1 MTPAMSK
8 EKKNSSRKGKI
19 LIFSS
24 PSGAGKTTIVHHL
37 LKTFPSLAF
46 SVSATTRP
54 QRPHETDGKDYYFLT
69 PELFRKKIEEAA
81 FVEWEEV
88 YENTYY
94 GTLKSEVERLLDEGR
109 DVVFD
114 VDVKGA
120 LNIKRQFGRQALAVF
135 VMPPSVEELERR
147 LHHRSTDPEESIR
160 ERVAKAKIEMSYADK
175 FDVILV
181 NDVLEETLKKAEKI
195 VKGFIDQA

>member
-1 MTPAMSK
+1 MSRDHHNNEPA
-8 EKKNSSRKGKI
+8 GKV

-24 PSGAGKTTIVHHL
+24 PSGAGKTTSVDHL
-37 LKTFPSLAF
+37 LKKFPSLAF

-69 PELFRKKIEEAA
+69 PEEFRQKIAEGA

-94 GTLKSEVERLLDEGR
+94 GTLRSEVDRLLNEGKQ
-109 DVVFD
+109 VVFD

-120 LNIKRQFGRQALAVF
+120 LNIKKQFGDRALAVF

-147 LHHRSTDPEESIR
+147 LRHRSTDPEESIR
-160 ERVAKAKIEMSYADK
+160 ERVAKARLEMSYADK

-181 NDVLEETLKKAEKI
+181 NDILEETLKKAEEI
-195 VKGFIDQA
+195 VSNFIGKV

>member
-1 MTPAMSK
+1 MSRDHNNNKPA
-8 EKKNSSRKGKI
+8 GKI

-37 LKTFPSLAF
+37 LKKFPSLAF

-69 PELFRKKIEEAA
+69 PEEFRQKIDEGA

-88 YENTYY
+88 YENTCY
-94 GTLKSEVERLLDEGR
+94 GTLRSEVDRLLNKGKQ
-109 DVVFD
+109 VVFD

-120 LNIKRQFGRQALAVF
+120 LNIKKQFGDRALAVF

-147 LHHRSTDPEESIR
+147 LRHRSTDPEESIR
-160 ERVAKAKIEMSYADK
+160 ERVAKARLEMSYADK

-181 NDVLEETLKKAEKI
+181 NDVLEDTLKKAEEI
-195 VKGFIDQA
+195 VSNFIGKA

>member
-1 MTPAMSK
+1 MS
-8 EKKNSSRKGKI
+8 NGNHLQRDRGKI

-37 LKTFPSLAF
+37 LKRFPSLAF

-69 PELFRKKIEEAA
+69 PEEFRKKIEEGA

-88 YENTYY
+88 YKNTFY
-94 GTLKSEVERLLDEGR
+94 GTLRSEVERLLGQGKH
-109 DVVFD
+109 VVFD

-120 LNIKRQFGRQALAVF
+120 LNIKKQFGDRALAVF
-135 VMPPSVEELERR
+135 IMPPSVEELEKR
-147 LHHRSTDPEESIR
+147 LRHRSTDPEESIR

-181 NDVLEETLKKAEKI
+181 NDILEETLQKAEEI
-195 VKGFIDQA
+195 VKNFIGEA

>member
-1 MTPAMSK
+1 MSRPTGTPGR
-8 EKKNSSRKGKI
+8 EGKI

-54 QRPHETDGKDYYFLT
+54 QRPHETHGKDYYFLT
-69 PELFRKKIEEAA
+69 PAEFRKKIEENA

-88 YENTYY
+88 YEDTYY
-94 GTLKSEVERLLDEGR
+94 GTLKSEVERLLAEGKN
-109 DVVFD
+109 VVFD

-120 LNIKRQFGRQALAVF
+120 LNIKRQFGERALAVF
-135 VMPPSVEELERR
+135 VMPPSVEELEKR
-147 LHHRSTDPEESIR
+147 LRHRSTDPEESIR

-181 NDVLEETLKKAEKI
+181 NDVLEETLKKAEEI

>member
-1 MTPAMSK
+1 MS
-8 EKKNSSRKGKI
+8 NGIHQQTDKGKI

-37 LKTFPSLAF
+37 LKRFPSLAF

-54 QRPHETDGKDYYFLT
+54 QRPHETHGKDYYFLT
-69 PELFRKKIEEAA
+69 PEAFRKKIDEDA

-94 GTLKSEVERLLDEGR
+94 GTLRSEVERLLGEGR
-109 DVVFD
+109 HVVFD

-120 LNIKRQFGRQALAVF
+120 LNIKKQFGDRALAVF
-135 VMPPSVEELERR
+135 VMPPSVEELEKR
-147 LHHRSTDPEESIR
+147 LRHRSTDPEESIR

-181 NDVLEETLKKAEKI
+181 NDILEETLRKAEEI
-195 VKGFIDQA
+195 VKKFIDTA

>member
-1 MTPAMSK
+1 MS
-8 EKKNSSRKGKI
+8 NGIHQQTDKGKI
-19 LIFSS
+19 LVFSS

-37 LKTFPSLAF
+37 LKRFPSLAF

-54 QRPHETDGKDYYFLT
+54 QRPHETNGKDYFFLT
-69 PELFRKKIEEAA
+69 TEEFRKKIEEGA

-94 GTLKSEVERLLDEGR
+94 GTLRSEVERLLEEGKN
-109 DVVFD
+109 VVFD

-120 LNIKRQFGRQALAVF
+120 LNIKRQFGDRALAVF
-135 VMPPSVEELERR
+135 VMPPSVEELEKR
-147 LHHRSTDPEESIR
+147 LRHRSTDPEESIR

-181 NDVLEETLKKAEKI
+181 NDILEETLRKAEEI
-195 VKGFIDQA
+195 VKKFIDTA

>member
-1 MTPAMSK
+1 MSQAPHSKQPA
-8 EKKNSSRKGKI
+8 GKV

-37 LKTFPSLAF
+37 LKKFPSLAF

-69 PELFRKKIEEAA
+69 PEEFRRKIEEGA

-94 GTLKSEVERLLDEGR
+94 GTLRSEVDRLLDEGR
-109 DVVFD
+109 QVVFD

-120 LNIKRQFGRQALAVF
+120 INIKKQFGDRALAVF
-135 VMPPSVEELERR
+135 VMPPSIEELERR
-147 LHHRSTDPEESIR
+147 LRHRSTDPEESIR
-160 ERVAKAKIEMSYADK
+160 ERVAKAKEEMSYADK

-181 NDVLEETLKKAEKI
+181 NDVLEETLEKAEEI
-195 VKGFIDQA
+195 VTNFIGKT

>member
-1 MTPAMSK
+1 MSRPTGTPGR
-8 EKKNSSRKGKI
+8 EGKI

-54 QRPHETDGKDYYFLT
+54 QRPHETHGKDYYFLT
-69 PELFRKKIEEAA
+69 PAEFRKKIEENA

-88 YENTYY
+88 YEDTYY
-94 GTLKSEVERLLDEGR
+94 GTLKSEVERLLAEGKN
-109 DVVFD
+109 VVFD

-120 LNIKRQFGRQALAVF
+120 LNIKRQFGEHALAVF
-135 VMPPSVEELERR
+135 VMPPSVEELEKR
-147 LHHRSTDPEESIR
+147 LRHRSTDPEESIR

-181 NDVLEETLKKAEKI
+181 NDVLEETLEKAEEI

>member
-1 MTPAMSK
+1 MSQPPHSKQPA
-8 EKKNSSRKGKI
+8 GKV

-37 LKTFPSLAF
+37 LKKFPSLAF

-69 PELFRKKIEEAA
+69 PEEFRRKIKEGA

-94 GTLKSEVERLLDEGR
+94 GTLRSEVDRLLNEGKQ
-109 DVVFD
+109 VVFD

-120 LNIKRQFGRQALAVF
+120 LNIKKQFGDRALAVF
-135 VMPPSVEELERR
+135 VMPPSIEELERR
-147 LHHRSTDPEESIR
+147 LRHRSTDPEESIR
-160 ERVAKAKIEMSYADK
+160 ERVAKAKLEMSYADK

-181 NDVLEETLKKAEKI
+181 NDVLEETLKKAEDI
-195 VKGFIDQA
+195 VFDFIGKS

>member
-1 MTPAMSK
+1 VNDR
-8 EKKNSSRKGKI
+8 KKHHGKV

-37 LKTFPSLAF
+37 LKVFPSLAF

-54 QRPHETDGKDYYFLT
+54 RRPHETHGKDYYFLST
-69 PELFRKKIEEAA
+69 EEFLRKVKEGA

-94 GTLKSEVERLLDEGR
+94 GTLREEVDRLLAQGKN
-109 DVVFD
+109 VVFD

-120 LNIKRQFGRQALAVF
+120 LNIKKVFGPQALAIF
-135 VMPPSVEELERR
+135 VMPPSVEELEKR
-147 LHHRSTDPEESIR
+147 LRHRSTDPEESIR
-160 ERVAKAKIEMSYADK
+160 ERVAKARIEMSYADK

-181 NDVLEETLKKAEKI
+181 NDRLDKALREAEEI
-195 VKGFIDQA
+195 VGKFIGER

>member
-1 MTPAMSK
+1 VTTPNAH
-8 EKKNSSRKGKI
+8 GKV

-54 QRPHETDGKDYYFLT
+54 RRPHEVDGKDYYFLT
-69 PELFRKKIEEAA
+69 PEEFRKKIEEGA

-88 YENTYY
+88 YKDTYY
-94 GTLKSEVERLLDEGR
+94 GTLRSEVDRLLGQGKH
-109 DVVFD
+109 VVFD

-120 LNIKRQFGRQALAVF
+120 LNIKKQFGDRALSIF
-135 VMPPSVEELERR
+135 VMPPSIEELEKR
-147 LHHRSTDPEESIR
+147 LRHRSTDPEESIR
-160 ERVAKAKIEMSYADK
+160 ERVAKARIEMGYADK

-181 NDVLEETLKKAEKI
+181 NDQLDKALKEAEEI
-195 VKGFIDQA
+195 VRKFIGER

>member
-1 MTPAMSK
+1 MNDR
-8 EKKNSSRKGKI
+8 KKHHGKV

-37 LKTFPSLAF
+37 LKVFPSLAF

-54 QRPHETDGKDYYFLT
+54 RRPHETHGKDYYFLST
-69 PELFRKKIEEAA
+69 EEFLRKVKEGA

-94 GTLKSEVERLLDEGR
+94 GTLREEVDRLLAQGKN
-109 DVVFD
+109 VVFD

-120 LNIKRQFGRQALAVF
+120 LNIKKVFGPQALAIF
-135 VMPPSVEELERR
+135 VMPPSVEELEKR
-147 LHHRSTDPEESIR
+147 LRHRSTDPEESIR
-160 ERVAKAKIEMSYADK
+160 ERVAKARIEMSYADK

-181 NDVLEETLKKAEKI
+181 NDRLDKALREAEEI
-195 VKGFIDQA
+195 VGKFIGER

>member
-1 MTPAMSK
+1 MTTPNAH
-8 EKKNSSRKGKI
+8 GKV

-54 QRPHETDGKDYYFLT
+54 RRPHEVDGKDYYFLT
-69 PELFRKKIEEAA
+69 PEEFRKKIEEGA

-88 YENTYY
+88 YKDTYY
-94 GTLKSEVERLLDEGR
+94 GTLRSEVDRLLGQGKH
-109 DVVFD
+109 VVFD

-120 LNIKRQFGRQALAVF
+120 LNIKKQFGDRALSIF
-135 VMPPSVEELERR
+135 VMPPSIEELEKR
-147 LHHRSTDPEESIR
+147 LRHRSTDPEESIR
-160 ERVAKAKIEMSYADK
+160 ERVAKARIEMGYADK

-181 NDVLEETLKKAEKI
+181 NDQLDKALKEAEEI
-195 VKGFIDQA
+195 VRKFIGER

>member
-1 MTPAMSK
+1 MS
-8 EKKNSSRKGKI
+8 NGIHQQTDKGKI
-19 LIFSS
+19 LVFSS

-37 LKTFPSLAF
+37 LKRFPSLAF

-54 QRPHETDGKDYYFLT
+54 QRPHETHGKDYYFLT
-69 PELFRKKIEEAA
+69 PEAFRKKIDEDA

-94 GTLKSEVERLLDEGR
+94 GTLRSEVERLLGEGR
-109 DVVFD
+109 HVVFD

-120 LNIKRQFGRQALAVF
+120 LNIKKQFGDRALAVF
-135 VMPPSVEELERR
+135 VMPPSVEELEKR
-147 LHHRSTDPEESIR
+147 LRHRSTDPEESIR

-181 NDVLEETLKKAEKI
+181 NDILEETLRKAEEI
-195 VKGFIDQA
+195 VKKFIDTA

>member
-1 MTPAMSK
+1 MATRDRQKRESSPAK
-8 EKKNSSRKGKI
+8 KI

-24 PSGAGKTTIVHHL
+24 PSGAGKTTIVRHL
-37 LKTFPSLAF
+37 LKTFPNLAF

-54 QRPHETDGKDYYFLT
+54 RRDHEEDGKDYYFLSVD
-69 PELFRKKIEEAA
+69 EFRNKIEEDA

-88 YENTYY
+88 YEGTYY
-94 GTLKSEVERLLDEGR
+94 GTLKSEVQRLLNRGYH
-109 DVVFD
+109 VVFD

-120 LNIKRQFGRQALAVF
+120 LNIKKLYGSQALAVF
-135 VMPPSVEELERR
+135 VMPPSLEELEKR

-160 ERVAKAKIEMSYADK
+160 ERVAKARMEMEYAEK

-181 NDVLEETLKKAEKI
+181 NDKLEESLPQAEEI
-195 VKGFIDQA
+195 VKNFIDS